1 MPSPLDSTLSRRTA
15 LRGFGALGL
24 TAAGLLA
31 STQAHASGDLVVV
44 DQIGTGPWDTEN
56 CGPTS
61 TVIAMVAAGREV
73 RHYVSGEKGTTVG
86 GNRRAVIEMRARCGL
101 SPWGEP
107 EKKTVDYTGAY
118 LGDLE
123 DGLRDAG
130 ARATRARFEEGLEA
144 AARGK
149 VVILHVHHGRLL
161 GEEEADY
168 GPGRGREREPARL
181 RSGPRPGDRHHHL
194 LPRPAAP
201 RTPGPR
207 HGRQLTSRPGRP
219 LAILAG

>member
-1 MPSPLDSTLSRRTA
+1 MTSPLHSTVGRRAA
-15 LRGFGALGL
+15 LRGLGLLGL
-24 TAAGLLA
+24 TAAGLI
-31 STQAHASGDLVVV
+31 STSRAHASGDLEVV
-44 DQIGTGPWDTEN
+44 DQMGTGPWDAEN

-123 DGLRDAG
+123 NGLRDAG
-130 ARATRARFEEGLEA
+130 ARATRSRFEEGLEA

-161 GEEEADY
+161 GEEGADY
-168 GPGRGREREPARL
+168 GHFVVAQGEDANGNQRVSDPGRAQEIGITAYSPDRL
-181 RSGPRPGDRHHHL
+181 RH
-194 LPRPAAP
+194 A
-201 RTPGPR
+201 
-207 HGRQLTSRPGRP
+207 RQG
-219 LAILAG
+219 LATVVS